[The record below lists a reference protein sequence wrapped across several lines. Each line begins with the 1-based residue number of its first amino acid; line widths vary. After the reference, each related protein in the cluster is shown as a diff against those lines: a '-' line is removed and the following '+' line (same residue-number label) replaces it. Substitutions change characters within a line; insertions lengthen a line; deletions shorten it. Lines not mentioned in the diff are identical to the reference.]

1 MSQLVR
7 HPEKPGRSGRVL
19 VGATAIY
26 IGVECHDDDPDGIVS
41 YSKAR
46 DSNLDREDHMRLV
59 RDTFATDGRVTSSP
73 RTAQLIGPGVLPSLT
88 LNTDF
93 AETEVDAR
101 VVNLTRFPLFFPER
115 RSFFLKGADIF
126 EFGLGLGN
134 DLIPFFSRR
143 IGIQI
148 FNPKLDYL
156 VRPDWSW
163 LRNMVFEFNVIP
175 EGDRPTE
182 PFVIADDV
190 VIRPGS
196 YEWTRYR
203 VEADFAPERP
213 VSATTA
219 RYREAHSTRKWPARG
234 WRWTFHP
241 QGELF
246 VVHNYGVADF
256 TAQSETETNLLQV
269 KVRYTFRK

>member
-41 YSKAR
+41 YSK
-46 DSNLDREDHMRLV
+46 V
-59 RDTFATDGRVTSSP
+59 RDGDENPDGGPFDAS
-73 RTAQLIGPGVLPSLT
+73 IGFVPCT
-88 LNTDF
+88 
-93 AETEVDAR
+93 
-101 VVNLTRFPLFFPER
+101 
-115 RSFFLKGADIF
+115 
-126 EFGLGLGN
+126 
-134 DLIPFFSRR
+134 
-143 IGIQI
+143 GIQI

-241 QGELF
+241 Q
-246 VVHNYGVADF
+246 
-256 TAQSETETNLLQV
+256 SETETNLLQV